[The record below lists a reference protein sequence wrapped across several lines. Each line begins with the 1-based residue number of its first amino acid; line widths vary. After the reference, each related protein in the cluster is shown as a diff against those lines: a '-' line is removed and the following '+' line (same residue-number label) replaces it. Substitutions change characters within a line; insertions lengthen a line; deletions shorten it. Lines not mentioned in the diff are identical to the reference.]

1 VSSRAPV
8 TQSHASP
15 ATQLPRPL
23 GVVEERSAIPMKS
36 AEIKTSPSIIKPAL
50 PDNVRTVLPQTAL
63 YPTRMIYSDQNSPNV
78 NTEAPGQP
86 RENVSARERIMESG
100 TPTPTQYEFRS
111 EVHNSIMGVHAMPAS
126 MKEHQRDSLFLAQA
140 EAEVV
145 NGRKK
150 LPGLERRY
158 PTEPTRPDPA
168 IVHRTTLP
176 SSKIYSSVSPNPEA
190 AQSTLRKSGMNDQPI
205 SKPGPAGTPVYHTG
219 RRSTERQDAMVAPKP
234 ARTFTP
240 INDMSSM
247 SPAPANEDLKATAY
261 RTVQTFSSEIESLK
275 QANAIRTT
283 RIENL
288 EQQLSNFAD
297 KRAEVDRIKQAEI
310 TRALQEI
317 EKRFEDQH
325 TALRQQE
332 DWLQTSR
339 DAEVEG
345 LKRSTLELSKKEK
358 GLVRWQGIVEYY
370 DNDGE
375 DS

>member
-1 VSSRAPV
+1 MK
-8 TQSHASP
+8 SP
-15 ATQLPRPL
+15 A
-23 GVVEERSAIPMKS
+23 
-36 AEIKTSPSIIKPAL
+36 IKTSPSIMNPAL
-50 PDNVRTVLPQTAL
+50 PDNRRTVPPQTAL
-63 YPTRMIYSDQNSPNV
+63 YSPRMIYSDQNSPNA

-86 RENVSARERIMESG
+86 RENFLGREQITESG
-100 TPTPTQYEFRS
+100 RPTQYEFRT
-111 EVHNSIMGVHAMPAS
+111 EVHSSITGSHAMPAS
-126 MKEHQRDSLFLAQA
+126 KKEHQRDGHLVAQA
-140 EAEVV
+140 EAVAV

-150 LPGLERRY
+150 LPGLERMY
-158 PTEPTRPDPA
+158 QTEFTRPDPA
-168 IVHRTTLP
+168 IVYRTTLP
-176 SSKIYSSVSPNPEA
+176 SSKIYNTASPTPEA
-190 AQSTLRKSGMNDQPI
+190 TQFIVRKSEMNDQSIPNP
-205 SKPGPAGTPVYHTG
+205 SPAGTPVYHTG

-234 ARTFTP
+234 VGTSTP
-240 INDMSSM
+240 INDMSLM
-247 SPAPANEDLKATAY
+247 APTPTNEDLKATAY

-297 KRAEVDRIKQAEI
+297 KQAEVNRIKQFEI
-310 TRALQEI
+310 TRAIQEI
-317 EKRFEDQH
+317 EKRFDEQH

-345 LKRSTLELSKKEK
+345 LKRSSLELSKKEK

-375 DS
+375 DP